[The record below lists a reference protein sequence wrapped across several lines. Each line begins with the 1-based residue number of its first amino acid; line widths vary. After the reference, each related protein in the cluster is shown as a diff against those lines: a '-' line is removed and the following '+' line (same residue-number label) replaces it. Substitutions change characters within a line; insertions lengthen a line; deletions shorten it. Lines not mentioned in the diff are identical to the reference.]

1 MLIVEMLSLFEL
13 SLRLR
18 PITLTELYFFVQVQI
33 AIQTYELVDKH
44 IRKLDGDLAKF
55 ESEMKENILNN
66 DEVPKLHIYLIPTK
80 HVSCFPSDSTSRG
93 KTTRVKDPTF
103 FSLDPDSAKH
113 KRNLAPDPTLIR
125 NEEKNIFIC

>member
-1 MLIVEMLSLFEL
+1 MLSLFEL

-66 DEVPKLHIYLIPTK
+66 DKVPKSHIYFIATK
-80 HVSCFPSDSTSRG
+80 HGSVL
-93 KTTRVKDPTF
+93 
-103 FSLDPDSAKH
+103 FSLGFDLSEQ
-113 KRNLAPDPTLIR
+113 N
-125 NEEKNIFIC
+125 NQG